1 MPKFRKGE
9 PRPPNAG
16 RRIGSKNKIP
26 LAAKEAI
33 VQALNADGGAVAYL
47 RRMKNSKVGS
57 DRAAFMHLV
66 GKLVPREI
74 DIDLPDERQVPVIV
88 TMPYNGRGPLP
99 GETAEA
105 FRARVERAK
114 NGH

>member
-1 MPKFRKGE
+1 MARFKKGE
-9 PRPPNAG
+9 SGNPNG
-16 RRIGSKNKIP
+16 RRLGSKNKIP

-33 VQALNADGGAVAYL
+33 VQALNAGRGGAVGYL
-47 RRMKNSKVGS
+47 VKMKNSKVGS